1 MQNDQESTEIAIK
14 IEDEKG
20 NELMFEKFVNERFQM
35 GHTETRCTDTSDSFG
50 NVTTVFL
57 KHNLG
62 YSSDPNVDQT
72 TFKLKIAFIQVQDF
86 SGSKEF
92 SSWFLGKN
100 PNSFWTSND
109 NCQNNEWCELN
120 TKRKLR

>member
-1 MQNDQESTEIAIK
+1 MVCRGLNEEPIIRKREDL
-14 IEDEKG
+14 IERPDCIVLAFDIETTK
-20 NELMFEKFVNERFQM
+20 LPLKFP
-35 GHTETRCTDTSDSFG
+35 
-50 NVTTVFL
+50 
-57 KHNLG
+57 
-62 YSSDPNVDQT
+62 DPNVDQI